1 VLPSPPHELLSG
13 ASLLLDLDGTLV
25 EIASKPDGI
34 RVDHRLHQLLAGL
47 SRQFDGRLAIISG
60 RPVGQLRAYFPELS
74 LTFAGS
80 HGIEILWPDGRKSK
94 ATEASLEPRVLERLR
109 RFEAEHPGVLVE
121 GKPFGAAI
129 HYRLAPAAE
138 EACRRL
144 AAEVADENGYALQAG
159 KKVFELKIDATDK
172 GDAVR
177 ALMSVPPMRG
187 TRPVFIGDDET
198 DEAAFR
204 MASRLGGAGVLV
216 GAFRPTNASYRLET
230 VEETLLWLEM
240 AGGVAA

>member
-1 VLPSPPHELLSG
+1 VLPSPPHDLLSG

-34 RVDHRLHQLLAGL
+34 RVDHHLRQLLAAL
-47 SRQFDGRLAIISG
+47 SRQFEGRLAIVSG
-60 RPVGQLRAYFPELS
+60 RPVDQLRAYFPELS

-80 HGIEILWPDGRKSK
+80 HGIEILWPDGRTSK
-94 ATEASLEPRVLERLR
+94 ATEASPDRRVLERLR
-109 RFEAEHPGVLVE
+109 RFEAAHPGVLVE
-121 GKPFGAAI
+121 EKPFGVAI
-129 HYRLAPAAE
+129 HFRLAPAYE
-138 EACRRL
+138 EDCRRL
-144 AAEVADENGYALQAG
+144 AAEVADEHGYTLQAG
-159 KKVFELKIDATDK
+159 KKVFELKIDSTGK
-172 GDAVR
+172 GDAVS
-177 ALMSVPPMRG
+177 ALMSVPPMKG

-216 GAFRPTNASYRLET
+216 GPIRPTNASYRLET

>member
-1 VLPSPPHELLSG
+1 LLSG

-34 RVDHRLHQLLAGL
+34 RVDHRLRQLLAGL

-60 RPVGQLRAYFPELS
+60 RPVDQLRAYFPELC

-80 HGIEILWPDGRKSK
+80 HGIEILWPDGRTSK
-94 ATEASLEPRVLERLR
+94 ATEASLDQRVLGRLR
-109 RFEAEHPGVLVE
+109 RFEAVHPGVLVE
-121 GKPFGAAI
+121 EKPFGVAI

-138 EACRRL
+138 EACRQL
-144 AAEVADENGYALQAG
+144 AAEVADENGYTLQAG

-172 GDAVR
+172 GDAVS
-177 ALMSVPPMRG
+177 ALMSVPPMMG

-204 MASRLGGAGVLV
+204 MAARLGGAGVLV
-216 GAFRPTNASYRLET
+216 GPFRPTNASYRLET
-230 VEETLLWLEM
+230 VEETLLWLEL